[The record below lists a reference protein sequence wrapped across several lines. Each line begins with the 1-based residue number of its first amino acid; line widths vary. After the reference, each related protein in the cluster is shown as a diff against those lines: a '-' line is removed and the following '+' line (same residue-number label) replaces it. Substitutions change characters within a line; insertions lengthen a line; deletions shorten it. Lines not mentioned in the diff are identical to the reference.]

1 MRALH
6 RAAQL
11 LGAASVSGEGGME
24 TERCGCFFTLATM
37 GRRKWETMENIAV
50 LGAGSWGTAL
60 ALVLADN
67 GHRVRL
73 WSHRAEQVREINER
87 RTNEKYLPAVRLP
100 ESIVGYDDLCA
111 ALDGLSIAVLA
122 VPTKAIR
129 TVLNQARSCLT
140 APITIVAV
148 SKGIEPGTHKR
159 VSEMVME
166 ELGEWLEDVVVLSG
180 PSHAEEVVLRHPTTV
195 AVSSPNMEAAR
206 RIQDIFMN
214 HHYFR
219 VYTNPDLIGVEV
231 GGALKNIIALAAG
244 ISDGLGY
251 GDNAKAALITRG
263 LAEIARLGCA
273 LGANPLTFAGLT
285 GVGDLIVTCTSVHS
299 RNWRAGHMLGQGK
312 KLDEVLESM
321 GMVVEGVR
329 TTKAAYELAKELGVK
344 MPITEALYDV
354 LFAGKDP
361 KEAVDSLMARG
372 KKEEMDDLN
381 TIFAAQES

>member
-1 MRALH
+1 
-6 RAAQL
+6 
-11 LGAASVSGEGGME
+11 ME
-24 TERCGCFFTLATM
+24 DIT
-37 GRRKWETMENIAV
+37 V

-73 WSHRAEQVREINER
+73 WSHRAEQAREINER
-87 RTNEKYLPAVRLP
+87 RTNERYLPGVRLP
-100 ESIVGYDDLCA
+100 EAIIGCEDLCA
-111 ALDGLSIAVLA
+111 ALDGISIAVLA

-129 TVLNQARSCLT
+129 DVLKRVRACLA
-140 APITIVAV
+140 APITVVAV

-159 VSEMVME
+159 VSEIVAE
-166 ELGEWLEDVVVLSG
+166 EMGEQLEDVVVLSG

-206 RIQDIFMN
+206 RIQDLFMN
-214 HHYFR
+214 RHYFR
-219 VYTNPDLIGVEV
+219 VYTNPDLVGVEV

-273 LGANPLTFAGLT
+273 LGANPLTFSGLA
-285 GVGDLIVTCTSVHS
+285 GVGDLIVTCTSTHS

-312 KLDEVLESM
+312 KLDEVLERM

-344 MPITEALYDV
+344 MPITEVLYEV
-354 LFAGKDP
+354 LFVGKDP

-372 KKEEMDDLN
+372 KKQEMGDFMN
-381 TIFAAQES
+381 IFAEQ